1 MVNILYKF
9 ENNILLECFD
19 MISRLHYNRII
30 KYITGDKRTMTL
42 ESIMS
47 AINTGDGVDIMKEA
61 HSSISTIKDEVFYVQ
76 PNYDEIKKDS
86 EAKFIIFSAPGAS
99 GKSALAKYIAFK
111 HKGIYWDLSQITL
124 GENSFHGTLWRALN
138 QDGFINYFQVTIQNP
153 LFEDEVRAS

>member
-1 MVNILYKF
+1 
-9 ENNILLECFD
+9 
-19 MISRLHYNRII
+19 
-30 KYITGDKRTMTL
+30 MTL

-76 PNYDEIKKDS
+76 PNYEEIKKDS

-124 GENSFHGTLWRALN
+124 GENSFHGTLWCFL
-138 QDGFINYFQVTIQNP
+138 QD
-153 LFEDEVRAS
+153 LFGKKCRTFWRILHLQIGENCRGTGRSFFTDRVPVQA